1 MDELEDRNKPRG
13 SQKEKPE
20 QKRSPMKA
28 VELDSDDEATG
39 KMQAVMNC
47 VYTGMFLVIGG
58 IFVW

>member
-13 SQKEKPE
+13 GQNGKPE
-20 QKRSPMKA
+20 QKRSPRKG
-28 VELDSDDEATG
+28 VELDSDDEATE

-47 VYTGMFLVIGG
+47 VYMGMFLMIGG